1 MMDPDQKPPPL
12 IADPERQAIGPQRGY
27 RYQAWRSV
35 YQWVTL
41 KTDEIL
47 FLEGGEDIDRLKVG
61 EATTI
66 QVKETAATVTLNSA
80 DVLAAIGHFWQHQS
94 NNPDRK
100 VHFHFLTTSARG
112 REQSKPF
119 GDEKGLDYWDAAK
132 RPDFDIT
139 RLRAFLKTKIELP
152 TGLLKF
158 LDDAA
163 DEDLRDNLVQRILW
177 DTDSESQ
184 SYLRKVIED
193 HVVEVGYRIH
203 SLPASESI
211 KVLPHLFT
219 EVWDVVCDEDNRQLS
234 HADFLRLLEEVTAQS
249 ISAVE
254 LKQLRQAAQ
263 IVQRSVRTSVAQGSQ
278 LVSLVESTHDVLTVP
293 FERLA
298 QRAPIVARLQSIL
311 SSHGLLFLRGSTSVG
326 KSTLAKL
333 VVKQSGSEWQR
344 LNFRGSIA
352 TEIRDRLAFAALTA
366 NDNRLAPQNYLL
378 DDLNFD
384 VPDIYENEFAALIYV
399 VRESGGNIAVTSQGR
414 LPSRIRLLFD
424 FPEECSYDVPLL
436 SGEEIQELAQL
447 YDCAPGQKLK
457 AWSKLIL
464 GNTGGHP
471 LLAHAEIKNL
481 QIDGWPNP
489 TITDIS
495 SPKPVTDIRQE
506 TRRRLQDLL
515 PSDSARTLAYRLS
528 VFVGQFRKSNA
539 LYLAEYPTSI
549 SNPGEAFERL
559 VGPWLERP
567 SEDYYVLSPL
577 LSQSADEMLPGG
589 SKALHPYAAMSYL
602 NDLNWTQTELWG
614 VLFHGIL
621 GESTPALM
629 MGLAGAF
636 KIQTEHWPRMSRQL
650 EFLCFL
656 KVLPGEKL
664 LPGDK
669 FLSLLLRWLQFR
681 IASEVKP
688 AQVAPTVVERWAEE
702 VQDFSGEGAYPGSE
716 IIARFTFANLTLVNL
731 DVPLP
736 TSRVVT
742 NLAMTIAALREGLEK
757 QEGNLLLQETFGNY
771 AEVWG
776 DESVYFAI
784 AVNRCKTL
792 AAVSE
797 FFSALEAL
805 SPGQADVIWTGLAA
819 DDHQAMLLVDSAW
832 LAESKS
838 ESPNWSQCLD
848 TFENIARLALE
859 HGATSLVAAAQRGR
873 AVVFREYLSNSSKA
887 HEVLDEGG
895 KQLGRQHLILQ
906 DYRAKIFS
914 LDGDNMKAIAI
925 WHSIEPGLE
934 ENQNPSRI
942 FTYRAGE
949 IAAACALDWKS
960 VAEFANKAEEAARAA
975 KFDQALAIGFHADYA
990 LALWMNGD
998 RSLSVKA
1005 FFEVVEAMV
1014 ELGSIES
1021 DLVAYTLWRKVAHTI
1036 GWLKQ
1041 QVKGGDKYSQPS
1053 AACFSDQNST
1063 IEKSTE
1069 PDSEAIVWYHL
1080 AEVEYAHDA
1089 GDLAFKN
1096 FERVALGEPVQ
1107 QGAVAKL
1114 RLSHELREKPATGA
1128 LVSELAQFCR
1138 KMNAVAENFG
1148 RTPPDWTS
1156 NAEIVQPF
1164 LFSSIVVACSENR
1177 YPEASV
1183 IEGWRESAEHESLVS
1198 SQLSNWLDHVKRWAH
1213 ADESEL
1219 ALALRDANE
1228 KTEIRILAAILLTAR
1243 EDTNPENLFYA
1254 NVALLT
1260 TPNIFG
1266 VWADD
1271 VAQQLEELIS
1281 AAWMR
1286 AIKHQRFALK
1296 SPNLTV
1302 STIEDACSSEI
1313 SGFRKASAIV
1323 LAARNAVSTKIPDQ
1337 LLQKLIE
1344 LRDSKD

>member
-1 MMDPDQKPPPL
+1 VEPQQEISRL

-27 RYQAWRSV
+27 RYQAWQSV

-41 KTDEIL
+41 KADEVL
-47 FLEGGEDIDRLKVG
+47 FLEGAEDIDRLKAS

-66 QVKETAATVTLNSA
+66 QVKETAAVVTLNSA
-80 DVLAAIGHFWQHQS
+80 DVLAAIGHFWEHQS
-94 NNPDRK
+94 NNRDRK
-100 VHFHFLTTSARG
+100 VYFHFLTTSARG
-112 REQSKPF
+112 HEQSKPF
-119 GDEKGLDYWDAAK
+119 GDVKGLDYWDAAK
-132 RPDFDIT
+132 RPEVDIT
-139 RLRAFLKTKIELP
+139 PLRAFLKTRTDLP
-152 TGLLKF
+152 TGLLQF
-158 LDDAA
+158 LNAATDD
-163 DEDLRDNLVQRILW
+163 ELRDKFVQGILW
-177 DTDSESQ
+177 DTESEAR
-184 SYLRKVIED
+184 SYLRKLIED

-219 EVWDVVCDEDNRQLS
+219 RVWDVVCDKDNRQLNYP
-234 HADFLRLLEEVTAQS
+234 DFLRLLEEVTAQS
-249 ISAVE
+249 ISAIE

-263 IVQRSVRTSVAQGSQ
+263 IVQRGGGAPVAQSSQ
-278 LVSLVESTHDVLTVP
+278 RVSLVESTYDLLTLP

-298 QRAPIVARLQSIL
+298 QRAAIVASLQSIL
-311 SSHGLLFLRGSTSVG
+311 SNDGLLFLRGSTSVG

-333 VVKQSGSEWQR
+333 VIKQSGSEWQR
-344 LNFRGSIA
+344 LNFRGA
-352 TEIRDRLAFAALTA
+352 VPAEIRDRLAFAALTA
-366 NDNRLAPQNYLL
+366 NDDRQRPQDYLL

-384 VPDIYENEFAALIYV
+384 VPDIYENEFAALLYV
-399 VRESGGNIAVTSQGR
+399 VRQRGGNVVVTSQGQ

-424 FPEECSYDVPLL
+424 FPDECSYDVPLL
-436 SGEEIQELAQL
+436 SEEEIQELAQL
-447 YDCAPGQKLK
+447 YDCPPGQKLR
-457 AWSKLIL
+457 AWSKLVL
-464 GNTGGHP
+464 ANTGGHP
-471 LLAHAEIKNL
+471 LLVHAEIKNL

-489 TITDIS
+489 TITNLS
-495 SPKPVTDIRQE
+495 SPKIVTDIRQE
-506 TRRRLQDLL
+506 MRRRLRDLL
-515 PSDSARTLAYRLS
+515 PSEDARTLAYRLS

-549 SNPGEAFERL
+549 SNAGEAFERL
-559 VGPWLERP
+559 VGPWLERA

-602 NDLNWTQTELWG
+602 KDLNWTQTELWG

-621 GESTPALM
+621 GEATPALM
-629 MGLAGAF
+629 MGIAGAF
-636 KIQTEHWPRMSRQL
+636 NIQPEHWPRMSRQL
-650 EFLCFL
+650 GFLCLF
-656 KVLPGEKL
+656 KILPGEKL
-664 LPGDK
+664 LPSEK

-688 AQVAPTVVERWAEE
+688 TEVAPTIVERWAEE
-702 VQDFSGEGAYPGSE
+702 LQEFSGEGAYPGSE
-716 IIARFTFANLTLVNL
+716 IIARFTFANLTLIDL

-736 TSRVVT
+736 TNRIVT
-742 NLAMTIAALREGLEK
+742 NLAMTIAALREGLKK
-757 QEGNLLLQETFGNY
+757 QEGNPLLRETFGNY

-797 FFSALEAL
+797 FFSALTGLPPEQGDL
-805 SPGQADVIWTGLAA
+805 IWTGLGA
-819 DDHQAMLLVDSAW
+819 DDHQAMLLIDSAW

-838 ESPNWSQCLD
+838 ESSNWSQCLQ
-848 TFENIARLALE
+848 TFENIATIALE

-873 AVVFREYLSNSSKA
+873 AIVFREYLNNSMKA
-887 HEVLDEGG
+887 HEALDEGE
-895 KQLGRQHLILQ
+895 KHLGRQHLILQ

-914 LDGDNMKAIAI
+914 LDGDNTKAIAL
-925 WHSIEPGLE
+925 WHSIESGLE

-949 IAAACALDWKS
+949 IAAASTDDWKS
-960 VAEFANKAEEAARAA
+960 VAEFASKAEQAARVA
-975 KFDQALAIGFHADYA
+975 KFDEALSVGFHADYA
-990 LALWMNGD
+990 LALWMKGD

-1005 FFEVVEAMV
+1005 FIEVVEALV
-1014 ELGSIES
+1014 QLGSIES
-1021 DLVAYTLWRKVAHTI
+1021 DLVAYTLWRKVAHTV

-1041 QVKGGDKYSQPS
+1041 QVKGGDKYDQPS
-1053 AACFSDQNST
+1053 AACFSDQSST
-1063 IEKSTE
+1063 MEKSTE
-1069 PDSEAIVWYHL
+1069 PDSEANVWYHL
-1080 AEVEYAHDA
+1080 AEVEYACDA

-1096 FERVALGEPVQ
+1096 FERTAPDEPLQ

-1114 RLSHELREKPATGA
+1114 RLGHQLRERPATGA
-1128 LVSELAQFCR
+1128 LVSELAEFCR
-1138 KMNAVAENFG
+1138 KMNAAAANW

-1164 LFSSIVVACSENR
+1164 LFSSIVVACSEDK

-1183 IEGWRESAEHESLVS
+1183 IDGWQESAEHERLAS
-1198 SQLSNWLDHVKRWAH
+1198 SQLSNWLDHVKRWRH

-1219 ALALRDANE
+1219 ALAIRDMNE
-1228 KTEIRILAAILLTAR
+1228 KTEIRILAALLLTIN

-1271 VAQQLEELIS
+1271 VAQPLGELIS
-1281 AAWMR
+1281 TAWMR

-1302 STIEDACSSEI
+1302 SAIADACSSEI
-1313 SGFRKASAIV
+1313 RGFPKAAGIV
-1323 LAARNAVSTKIPDQ
+1323 LAARNAVSTKIDDG
-1337 LLQKLIE
+1337 LLQKLIQ
-1344 LRDSKD
+1344 LRDSKQN